1 MGKNNDLVMVK
12 ELFACWDEKRLG
24 HITLETLAEN
34 LISFG
39 LSMSQ
44 DQVLKLLSALSFDR
58 DSNSKSLDITLN
70 NFIKI
75 FERDTFGEKATALI
89 KKACISKKEEIK
101 AEIVAEILRKRSKN
115 NSKVGHS
122 ELGSMKSGTIS

>member
-1 MGKNNDLVMVK
+1 MDKNNDLVMVK
-12 ELFACWDEKRLG
+12 ELFTCWDEKRLG
-24 HITLETLAEN
+24 HITIETLAEN

-44 DQVLKLLSALSFDR
+44 DQVLKLLSALSFDK

-75 FERDTFGEKATALI
+75 FERDTFGEKATTLI
-89 KKACISKKEEIK
+89 KKACVSKKEEIK

-115 NSKVGHS
+115 NSKVGDS